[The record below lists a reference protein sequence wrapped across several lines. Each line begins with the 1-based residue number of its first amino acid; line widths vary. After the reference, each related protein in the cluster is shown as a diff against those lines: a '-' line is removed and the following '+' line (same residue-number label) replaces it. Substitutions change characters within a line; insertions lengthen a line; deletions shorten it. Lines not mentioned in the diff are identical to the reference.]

1 MKKRIFCLILAI
13 LMILLSTAAFATEA
27 IPETGKHT
35 LSEPYEYRIV
45 PGMEEWAEYD
55 TLERKINACH
65 VPDQLLESMTTEA
78 LVDTVL
84 NYPLLINMFAFNT
97 LDAGVRSVAS
107 YFGGIEELLARDDAV
122 DKLRAYSASV
132 DEQIRATDVKRICAD
147 ALLRYIA
154 ENDMNSVQAS
164 VTSVR
169 TPAGSSVSAV
179 KDATWAY
186 WGASEEE
193 TEALSQ
199 SYLSVFTSARI
210 ISGVNPAYN
219 CHSYAWYSQSTSNR
233 YWINDPTRYMTDGSY
248 SEGTVSV
255 GSKVFYDS
263 DDSSWWHSAVVSS
276 LPTSGNPTVV
286 VSKWGMC
293 ALYSHNINDCPYTT
307 WGSISVVSCWA

>member
-27 IPETGKHT
+27 IPEAGKHT

-154 ENDMNSVQAS
+154 ENDMNSV
-164 VTSVR
+164 
-169 TPAGSSVSAV
+169 
-179 KDATWAY
+179 
-186 WGASEEE
+186 
-193 TEALSQ
+193 
-199 SYLSVFTSARI
+199 
-210 ISGVNPAYN
+210 
-219 CHSYAWYSQSTSNR
+219 
-233 YWINDPTRYMTDGSY
+233 
-248 SEGTVSV
+248 
-255 GSKVFYDS
+255 
-263 DDSSWWHSAVVSS
+263 
-276 LPTSGNPTVV
+276 
-286 VSKWGMC
+286 
-293 ALYSHNINDCPYTT
+293 
-307 WGSISVVSCWA
+307 